1 MKKRQWILGLAVLLG
16 LVILFFWARH
26 RFQFNFSEV
35 GSQFARANWNRILV
49 AFGCIFLGYFFRAA
63 RWAALMRHNKKVSGF
78 SLVGPQIIGFTA
90 VGLIGRVADLVRPYL
105 IARKTQTEV
114 SAQIAVYVVE
124 RLSDMGSIALVF
136 SLAILSV
143 TPNEI
148 TKAIESSHWL
158 SLLSSRLSPQIA
170 AFFFRYGG
178 LFLTLLGVLFLVGIR
193 LGGDMIARA
202 FETAFGLVSKNLGR
216 AAGHKIRTFH
226 AGLDTIRSLADFSVL
241 VVLSLSMWALIATAY
256 YQTMRAF
263 VASPA
268 LAATTPPKAVFLMVV
283 SGGASVLQI
292 PVLGWFSQIGIVAAA
307 ISGFY
312 GAAPEAATACAAAIL
327 LVTFIGI
334 VPIGLIWSRF
344 DQVNLRRITVESE
357 HAGDELS
364 TDPQPLQ

>member
-16 LVILFFWARH
+16 LVIVSLGAPPLPVQLLRG
-26 RFQFNFSEV
+26 RLAVCPGQLEPNP
-35 GSQFARANWNRILV
+35 V

-148 TKAIESSHWL
+148 TKAIGSSHWL

-193 LGGDMIARA
+193 LGGDMIARI
-202 FETAFGLVSKNLGR
+202 FETAFGFVSQNLAR

-226 AGLDTIRSLADFSVL
+226 AGLDTIRSFADFSVL
-241 VVLSLSMWALIATAY
+241 VVLSLSMWALIAAPITNPCALSRPAR
-256 YQTMRAF
+256 T
-263 VASPA
+263 SP
-268 LAATTPPKAVFLMVV
+268 PPRHPRPCFLMVA
-283 SGGASVLQI
+283 SGAASVFQTAGTGM
-292 PVLGWFSQIGIVAAA
+292 VLADRHRRRGHLR
-307 ISGFY
+307 
-312 GAAPEAATACAAAIL
+312 L
-327 LVTFIGI
+327 L
-334 VPIGLIWSRF
+334 W
-344 DQVNLRRITVESE
+344 RR
-357 HAGDELS
+357 
-364 TDPQPLQ
+364 P